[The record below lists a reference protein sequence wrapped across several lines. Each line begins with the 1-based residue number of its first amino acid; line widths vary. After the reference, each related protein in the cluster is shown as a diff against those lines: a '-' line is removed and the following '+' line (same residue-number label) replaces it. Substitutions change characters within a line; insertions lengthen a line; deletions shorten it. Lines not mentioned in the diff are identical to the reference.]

1 MTTNYQILTDSS
13 CDLPA
18 SLARTLGVSYAP
30 LRVQFQGAEYE
41 NFLDGDPRSRLEMKA
56 FYKTLRTGAPTS
68 TTAVNPEGWSTL
80 MAPILAAGQDL
91 SDSGFLLRPQLHLC
105 QPPSW
110 LRQELAPQYPAEL
123 IRVVDT
129 LCASMG
135 QGLLVYHAV
144 QRQQAGESLAQVA
157 DFVEATK
164 LHLCHWF
171 TVDDLM
177 FLKRGG
183 RISAATAVVGTMLKI
198 KPVLHVDDLGHLV
211 NVSKARGR
219 RASIDAMAA
228 KVGQTGIDPGNQV
241 FFISHGDCLGD
252 AEYLADLLRRTYHPK
267 DVVISYVGPV
277 IGSHSGPGTLALFF
291 LGTQR

>member
-1 MTTNYQILTDSS
+1 MNTTYRILTDSS
-13 CDLPA
+13 CDMPA
-18 SLARTLGVSYAP
+18 ALASALGIQAVP
-30 LRVQFQGAEYE
+30 LSVQFRGKEYE
-41 NFLDGDPRSRLEMKA
+41 NLLDGTKGNKLKIQE
-56 FYKTLRTGAPTS
+56 FYRALRAGEVTS
-68 TTAVNPEGWSTL
+68 TTAVNPEKWAGA
-80 MAPILAAGQDL
+80 MRPILEAGEDVLVLAFSSGLSATYASAVAAAG
-91 SDSGFLLRPQLHLC
+91 
-105 QPPSW
+105 
-110 LRQELAPQYPAEL
+110 ELESQYPGRK

-135 QGLLVYHAV
+135 QGLLVYLAV
-144 QRQQAGESLAQVA
+144 QQQRAGKSLDQVA
-157 DFVEATK
+157 EYVLENR

-183 RISAATAVVGTMLKI
+183 RVSAATAVMGTMLKI
-198 KPVLHVDDLGHLV
+198 KPVLHVDNEGHLI

-228 KVGQTGIDPGNQV
+228 KIGATGIDPANQV
-241 FFISHGDCLGD
+241 IFISHGDCLQD
-252 AEYLADLLRRTYHPK
+252 AEYLADSIRAAYHPK

-291 LGTQR
+291 LGTAR